1 MTFPD
6 IRTDRRFKNK
16 LSTGQVTLGTFIQ
29 VGGPEVVEICGA
41 VELDFVILD
50 TEHTPVGWERL
61 SAMCVSAL
69 YSGTFPLLR
78 IGTTEQALVTRAL
91 DTGARG
97 VVFPQV
103 QSAEQANVAARACRY
118 PPQGTRGAAGS
129 RNMAWGV
136 NTTLAD
142 YIPAAND
149 GIVCVIQ
156 IETRQGVDAADVCS
170 SGSATCRSTTAYPA
184 STPTPTSRQPSI
196 KSSRRHRPAG
206 SQWASRSPTSVAPP
220 TIAVEVC
227 RSSRP
232 PIGRS
237 WSMGWPRS
245 GPTSSNSQGHGPAR
259 LLGEAVCL
267 FE

>member
-78 IGTTEQALVTRAL
+78 IGATEQALVTRAL

-156 IETRQGVDAADVCS
+156 IETRQGVDAAD
-170 SGSATCRSTTAYPA
+170 A
-184 STPTPTSRQPSI
+184 
-196 KSSRRHRPAG
+196 
-206 SQWASRSPTSVAPP
+206 
-220 TIAVEVC
+220 IA
-227 RSSRP
+227 
-232 PIGRS
+232 
-237 WSMGWPRS
+237 
-245 GPTSSNSQGHGPAR
+245 
-259 LLGEAVCL
+259 AVPGVDCL
-267 FE
+267 FVGLSDLSVDYGLPGEYTHPDVEAALDQVIEAARAGGISVGIPIADFSRAPDYRRRGVSFFATTDRAVVVNGMAAFRANFEH